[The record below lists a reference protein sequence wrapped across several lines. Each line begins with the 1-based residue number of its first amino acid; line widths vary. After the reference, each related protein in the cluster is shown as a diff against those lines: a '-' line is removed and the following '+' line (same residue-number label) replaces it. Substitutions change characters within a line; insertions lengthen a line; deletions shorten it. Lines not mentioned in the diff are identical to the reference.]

1 MTALSELREINKN
14 DEREKVV
21 IKTSI
26 VGIVANVLLA
36 IFKAIIGLISNSI
49 AITLDAVNN
58 ISDAGSSVITIVG
71 TKLAGKEPDK
81 KHPFGHG
88 RIEYLSAMVIAVI
101 ILYAGTTS
109 LIESVKQIIK
119 PEMPDYNPTSL
130 IIIMVAVIVI

>member
-88 RIEYLSAMVIAVI
+88 RIEYLSDCGDHFICWYYFSDRV
-101 ILYAGTTS
+101 G
-109 LIESVKQIIK
+109 
-119 PEMPDYNPTSL
+119 
-130 IIIMVAVIVI
+130 

>member
-58 ISDAGSSVITIVG
+58 
-71 TKLAGKEPDK
+71 
-81 KHPFGHG
+81 
-88 RIEYLSAMVIAVI
+88 
-101 ILYAGTTS
+101 
-109 LIESVKQIIK
+109 
-119 PEMPDYNPTSL
+119 YNSRD
-130 IIIMVAVIVI
+130 